1 MVEKQEIVRLLRE
14 VQDDENFKVF
24 FQRYQTLQ
32 FESDNLDKLAEV
44 KAENDYGNCEYKLK
58 FDNPTL
64 NRVDHLTTQM
74 IFRLNEG
81 IGNAIYRIGVEDNG
95 VVLGITPNEIKET
108 LSVLFYMARNQ
119 NAKIMIEYVRRGM
132 QKGCYMAEISINR
145 NISERIEQGIK
156 ITMLGCE
163 ASGKSTL
170 IGVLISG
177 QSDDGRGLA
186 RVHV

>member
-1 MVEKQEIVRLLRE
+1 
-14 VQDDENFKVF
+14 
-24 FQRYQTLQ
+24 LQ
-32 FESDNLDKLAEV
+32 FESDKLDKLDEV

-119 NAKIMIEYVRRGM
+119 NAKIMIEYVRRG
-132 QKGCYMAEISINR
+132 I
-145 NISERIEQGIK
+145 
-156 ITMLGCE
+156 
-163 ASGKSTL
+163 
-170 IGVLISG
+170 
-177 QSDDGRGLA
+177 
-186 RVHV
+186 